1 MSLQH
6 HLRQRNE
13 SRVAL
18 EQLRD
23 RHPGSEIA
31 TLLPDER
38 YLQVLLQDEQGSRMQ
53 AWFNIDSW
61 LKEMDVHLPDI
72 PWGEVPLDYLAR
84 WLNHLQLAFRYA
96 ENTLEAIKIVSPS
109 SPLPD
114 RALSLPAAPSPLLC
128 VEWAGGEDNAD
139 EGQAS
144 AADWMPV
151 RLRYVLGYS
160 PLTVAQLADVSV
172 GDLLLIKENFA
183 HLAVGERRLYRLT
196 YHPHQEVIVEE
207 LLMEHHLQHR
217 QSFDEEESL
226 HDWSALPVELEFVL
240 GGRTA
245 TLAELE
251 DIIPGTALA
260 LGPDAEQHIKIYLNK
275 KLFARGELV
284 ALENGG
290 LAVEVSHVNP
300 TLTGSAEHPDAQ

>member
-23 RHPGSEIA
+23 RHPGSEIV

-53 AWFNIDSW
+53 AWFNIDTW
-61 LKEMDVHLPDI
+61 LNEMDVHLPDI

-84 WLNHLQLAFRYA
+84 WLNHLQLGFRYV
-96 ENTLEAIKIVSPS
+96 ENTLEAIKIVSAMS
-109 SPLPD
+109 ALPV
-114 RALSLPAAPSPLLC
+114 RALSLPSAPCPLLC
-128 VEWAGGEDNAD
+128 VEWADREDTAD
-139 EGQAS
+139 EGQAR
-144 AADWMPV
+144 AADWVPF

-172 GDLLLIKENFA
+172 GDLLLIKENFV
-183 HLAVGERRLYRLT
+183 HLAVGERRLYRLS
-196 YHPHQEVIVEE
+196 YYPHQEVIVEE
-207 LLMEHHLQHR
+207 LLTEHHQ
-217 QSFDEEESL
+217 QSLDEEEVL

-290 LAVEVSHVNP
+290 LAVEVRHVNP
-300 TLTGSAEHPDAQ
+300 TLTGSAEHSDAQ